1 MSDKVVTLCDTII
14 HFVQGFEA
22 AVQLGRI
29 ARASPEEIAELLI
42 YLQNLKEDVV
52 VAVDAVQEK
61 LTKGGNLS

>member
-42 YLQNLKEDVV
+42 YLQNLKKEVIA
-52 VAVDAVQEK
+52 AVEAVQNESERS
-61 LTKGGNLS
+61 T